1 MNALEIV
8 NLRKKFNITQV
19 ELAKLVGVSV
29 RTIANYE
36 SGGVIPPA
44 TDKKLELLASKT
56 CIEIGNVIHHGD
68 GQQPHS
74 DHLGRMLSIIEEQ
87 GKTFRETMARSQ
99 DEIDRLLA
107 IIERQQQPLITTESS
122 SKKHAG

>member
-1 MNALEIV
+1 MN
-8 NLRKKFNITQV
+8 NLDIEKIRKKLDLTQ
-19 ELAKLVGVSV
+19 EEFGKLLGVSV
-29 RTIANYE
+29 RTVANWE
-36 SGGVIPPA
+36 KSGKIPGPM
-44 TDKKLELLASKT
+44 TNKINELELGYRK
-56 CIEIGNVIHHGD
+56 D
-68 GQQPHS
+68 QPHS

-107 IIERQQQPLITTESS
+107 IIERQQQPLTTTESS